1 MQMTRII
8 PFRQEA
14 WVRGTCPCGFRPT
27 VESKK
32 RTIKHI
38 EGTLLQQDRTRIWLP
53 EDPKKPQKRG
63 REPESQQSAI
73 QTVQNEIR
81 PSEVA
86 ALDSVT

>member
-1 MQMTRII
+1 MGSRHMSLRI
-8 PFRQEA
+8 P
-14 WVRGTCPCGFRPT
+14 PT

-32 RTIKHI
+32 RAIKQI
-38 EGTLLQQDRTRIWLP
+38 EETLLQDRTTTWLP

-63 REPESQQSAI
+63 REPESQQSSI